1 MAERNLSHY
10 ATMAEATGEGVLDE
24 SYKSHRYSLSLKH
37 CVGHNEMVVKN
48 VTNRRKWYRFSN
60 LEMQDPGVHCL
71 SSSRTAHL
79 LPAKTAHR
87 YQHEIRFVVP
97 RVFTIREGTPDHHGV
112 VRLLVWNTS
121 PNRVSLPDE
130 LHTIVCSVNLG
141 KRQPDSF
148 ALLSNLRPLET
159 ESIVA
164 PHSFVTASFR

>member
-1 MAERNLSHY
+1 VAERNLSHY

-37 CVGHNEMVVKN
+37 CVGHNEMVVIN
-48 VTNRRKWYRFSN
+48 VTSRRKWYRFSD
-60 LEMQDPGVHCL
+60 LEMQGVHCL
-71 SSSRTAHL
+71 SSSRSAHL

-87 YQHEIRFVVP
+87 YQHEIRFVPP

-121 PNRVSLPDE
+121 PNRGSLPDE

-148 ALLSNLRPLET
+148 ALLSNLHPLEA
-159 ESIVA
+159 ESSA
-164 PHSFVTASFR
+164 ALPAGASAS